1 MGLSPT
7 RTRLLEQMHVR
18 YPRMYRGLRVIWRAL
33 RRRFR
38 DYPRYRRK
46 LMRLAG
52 AFEDNRA
59 PLAVHVLCHLDDAA
73 SHKEVQRLRRS
84 LRQQEGVE
92 VHIDW
97 LGDTMVIARAGPLP
111 SGERDLAAHG
121 EQWRQALLHDIRRT
135 QARRM
140 VMTCHAGTRFLPG
153 ALRAVHLALQTQP
166 ATVLAYGDHEY
177 LQRGRLRLA
186 AKGVFDQRL
195 APIYA
200 EQEPYLA
207 FDADWLTTKLSST
220 AACPDWTGLLAH
232 LLSSMDETAVA
243 HLPLPVVRMERDHQ
257 AAKPTLGGAKA
268 GQPAHGEAGAAH
280 LLQSEMRVA
289 AIIPTRDGV
298 PHLPLAVDSAL
309 AAMGAC
315 GCSGRVI
322 VIDNG
327 SEQPA
332 TLDYLRTI
340 DRHERSGIR
349 VEVWRYDYPFNYAA
363 MHNWAVAALDEEL
376 LLLLND
382 DIEALPST
390 VAGDAGWLAEML
402 ACMADARVGAVG
414 AQLRYPNGAL
424 QHAGVVLGLGV
435 DHIAGHVGV
444 GLEPEDERL
453 TDAGMGR
460 IRAVSAVTA
469 ACMVTRRTLF
479 QSLGGFEAIG
489 LPVAFNDVDYCL
501 RLRAAGYDIVMAP
514 AALLT
519 HHESLTRG
527 QDHDP
532 AKRARFE
539 SECAFMKSRWG
550 DALLQDPYY
559 SPHYSMETADLS
571 LRAAPEPRALRA
583 RTAQRPVA
591 LR

>member
-1 MGLSPT
+1 MGLSQT
-7 RTRLLEQMHVR
+7 RARLLEQMHVR
-18 YPRMYRGLRVIWRAL
+18 YPRMYRGLRVMWRTV
-33 RRRFR
+33 RRQFR

-52 AFEDNRA
+52 AFEDNSA
-59 PLAVHVLCHLDDAA
+59 PLAVYVLCHLDRAA
-73 SHKEVQRLRRS
+73 STKEVQRLRRS
-84 LRQQEGVE
+84 LRQQEGVT
-92 VHIDW
+92 VQIDW
-97 LGDTMVIARAGPLP
+97 LGDTTVIARAEPLP

-121 EQWRQALLHDIRRT
+121 QHWRQAVLEDMEQM

-140 VMTCHAGTRFLPG
+140 VLACHAGTRFLPG
-153 ALRAVHLALQTQP
+153 ALRAVHQALQTQS
-166 ATVLAYGDHEY
+166 ATVLAFGDHEY
-177 LQRGRLRLA
+177 VQQGRLRLA
-186 AKGVFDQRL
+186 AKGVFDRRL

-207 FDADWLTTKLSST
+207 FDPDWLTAQLSATT
-220 AACPDWTGLLAH
+220 ASLDWTRLLPS
-232 LLSSMDETAVA
+232 LLSSVEEAAVA
-243 HLPLPVVRMERDHQ
+243 HLPLPVVRVERDHET
-257 AAKPTLGGAKA
+257 AEPALDGANPM
-268 GQPAHGEAGAAH
+268 QPPHGEAGAPPV
-280 LLQSEMRVA
+280 LGSGMRVA

-309 AAMGAC
+309 SAMGAC

-340 DRHERSGIR
+340 GTLEQSSIR

-363 MHNWAVAALDEEL
+363 MHNWAVAALDEEY

-382 DIEALPST
+382 DIEALSST
-390 VAGDAGWLAEML
+390 QDGGAGWLAEML
-402 ACMADARVGAVG
+402 ACISDTQVGAVG

-444 GLEPEDERL
+444 GLEPEDDRL

-460 IRAVSAVTA
+460 RRAVSAVTA
-469 ACMVTRRTLF
+469 ACMVTRRSLF

-501 RLRAAGYDIVMAP
+501 RLREAGYDIVMAP
-514 AALLT
+514 RAVLT

-571 LRAAPEPRALRA
+571 LRAAPEPRALCA